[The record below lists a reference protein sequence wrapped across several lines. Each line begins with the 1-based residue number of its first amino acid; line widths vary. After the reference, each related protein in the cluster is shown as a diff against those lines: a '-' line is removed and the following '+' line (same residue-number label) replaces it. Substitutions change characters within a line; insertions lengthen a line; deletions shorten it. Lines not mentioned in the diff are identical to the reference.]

1 MSTHIQSV
9 TFPAVDG
16 GPLLE
21 GILHLIPRTDHFFAG
36 RETEVAA
43 LVTDFHR
50 PPRRSPMPRRIRS
63 KKMQRTLQVRCILKI
78 RAVAYS
84 PATAHNRPVAF
95 LRRIRLF

>member
-9 TFPAVDG
+9 TFPAADG

-43 LVTDFHR
+43 LVTDFVTVH
-50 PPRRSPMPRRIRS
+50 
-63 KKMQRTLQVRCILKI
+63 QGDLRCQG
-78 RAVAYS
+78 A
-84 PATAHNRPVAF
+84 
-95 LRRIRLF
+95 